1 MMSVKINHN
10 DISSLQILRISQ
22 GEKTKDVMSLWDKI
36 KDWFQSNKREKALKT
51 VENIVYQDL
60 FDDKNHFKMLYH
72 VLMLKTMASD
82 AYKERIKIDINDN
95 DKNITISIDNYN
107 ISITDIDNE
116 QLNKMSTIINAFNR
130 HSSIFSNEIAL
141 KCLYEKLDKNELN
154 DQIFAELYIE
164 LDNKIR
170 SGEIDLKLNKSNF
183 NQVNFSAIRQLVSK
197 AIENDNT
204 NLDTEND
211 NANLEN
217 DNINL
222 ENDNIN
228 LENDNINLENDNVN
242 LENDNI
248 NLENDN
254 VNLENDNINLE
265 NDNVNLENDNV
276 NLEND
281 NVNLEN
287 DNVNLENDNVNLE
300 NDNINLENDNINLE
314 NDNANLN
321 IKKAL
326 IKDINRNTYIINGE
340 EIKSKDQ
347 DEAMKEFETLTKDI
361 SEENKKAIYY
371 LLNQEG
377 ITLIKSYN
385 DSFDYYTLTTSFSM
399 SNVVKQEQ
407 IYSIKTLS
415 DDLIELKIKFFKKSS
430 DKINLAIPLAQ
441 PFESKLYNFI
451 YDMVAIN
458 NNIEIT
464 YDKILNEKMKEI
476 IKQLNNK
483 KPRLGELF
491 SHLLSRNKII
501 KEDSVDITLKL
512 NKGQL
517 VSLGGECSY
526 NFY

>member
-1 MMSVKINHN
+1 MSVKINHN
-10 DISSLQILRISQ
+10 DISNSQILRISQ

-116 QLNKMSTIINAFNR
+116 KLNKMSTIINAFNR

-222 ENDNIN
+222 ESDNT
-228 LENDNINLENDNVN
+228 
-242 LENDNI
+242 
-248 NLENDN
+248 
-254 VNLENDNINLE
+254 
-265 NDNVNLENDNV
+265 
-276 NLEND
+276 
-281 NVNLEN
+281 
-287 DNVNLENDNVNLE
+287 
-300 NDNINLENDNINLE
+300 
-314 NDNANLN
+314 NLN

-326 IKDINRNTYIINGE
+326 IKDINRNTYIFNGK
-340 EIKSKDQ
+340 EIKSKNQ
-347 DEAMKEFETLTKDI
+347 DEEMEEFETLTKDI

-430 DKINLAIPLAQ
+430 DKINLDIPLAQ

-483 KPRLGELF
+483 NPRLGELF

>member
-10 DISSLQILRISQ
+10 DISNSQILRISQ

-36 KDWFQSNKREKALKT
+36 KDWFKSNKREKALKT

-82 AYKERIKIDINDN
+82 AYKERIKIDINDR
-95 DKNITISIDNYN
+95 NITISIDNYN

-197 AIENDNT
+197 AIENS
-204 NLDTEND
+204 
-211 NANLEN
+211 
-217 DNINL
+217 
-222 ENDNIN
+222 
-228 LENDNINLENDNVN
+228 NVN
-242 LENDNI
+242 LET
-248 NLENDN
+248 ENSN
-254 VNLENDNINLE
+254 T
-265 NDNVNLENDNV
+265 
-276 NLEND
+276 
-281 NVNLEN
+281 
-287 DNVNLENDNVNLE
+287 
-300 NDNINLENDNINLE
+300 
-314 NDNANLN
+314 NLN
-321 IKKAL
+321 IKNAL
-326 IKDINRNTYIINGE
+326 IKDINRNTYIFNGE
-340 EIKSKDQ
+340 KIKSKDQ
-347 DEAMKEFETLTKDI
+347 NEAMEEFETLTKDI

-430 DKINLAIPLAQ
+430 DKINLDIPLAQ

-464 YDKILNEKMKEI
+464 YDKILNEKMNEI

-517 VSLGGECSY
+517 VSLGGKCSY

>member
-10 DISSLQILRISQ
+10 DISNSQILRISQ

-95 DKNITISIDNYN
+95 DRNITISIDNYN

-217 DNINL
+217 DNT
-222 ENDNIN
+222 
-228 LENDNINLENDNVN
+228 
-242 LENDNI
+242 
-248 NLENDN
+248 
-254 VNLENDNINLE
+254 
-265 NDNVNLENDNV
+265 
-276 NLEND
+276 
-281 NVNLEN
+281 
-287 DNVNLENDNVNLE
+287 
-300 NDNINLENDNINLE
+300 
-314 NDNANLN
+314 NLN

-326 IKDINRNTYIINGE
+326 IKDINRNTYIFNGK
-340 EIKSKDQ
+340 EIKSKNQ
-347 DEAMKEFETLTKDI
+347 DEAMEEFETLTKDI

-430 DKINLAIPLAQ
+430 DKINLDIPLAQ

>member
-222 ENDNIN
+222 ENDNVNLENDNIKLENDNVNLENDNIN

-242 LENDNI
+242 LENDN
-248 NLENDN
+248 
-254 VNLENDNINLE
+254 V
-265 NDNVNLENDNV
+265 
-276 NLEND
+276 
-281 NVNLEN
+281 
-287 DNVNLENDNVNLE
+287 
-300 NDNINLENDNINLE
+300 NLENDNINLE

>member
-1 MMSVKINHN
+1 MSVKINHN
-10 DISSLQILRISQ
+10 DISNSQILRISQ

-82 AYKERIKIDINDN
+82 AYKERIKINTNDN

-222 ENDNIN
+222 ESDNT
-228 LENDNINLENDNVN
+228 
-242 LENDNI
+242 
-248 NLENDN
+248 
-254 VNLENDNINLE
+254 
-265 NDNVNLENDNV
+265 
-276 NLEND
+276 
-281 NVNLEN
+281 
-287 DNVNLENDNVNLE
+287 
-300 NDNINLENDNINLE
+300 
-314 NDNANLN
+314 NLN

-326 IKDINRNTYIINGE
+326 IKDINRNTYIFNGK
-340 EIKSKDQ
+340 EIKSKNQ
-347 DEAMKEFETLTKDI
+347 DEAMEEFETLTKDI

-430 DKINLAIPLAQ
+430 DKINLDIPLAQ

-464 YDKILNEKMKEI
+464 YDKILNEKMNEI

-517 VSLGGECSY
+517 VSLGGKCSY

>member
-10 DISSLQILRISQ
+10 DISNSQILRISQ

-51 VENIVYQDL
+51 VENIVCQDL

-82 AYKERIKIDINDN
+82 AYKERIKINTNDN

-130 HSSIFSNEIAL
+130 HSLIFSNEIAL

-222 ENDNIN
+222 ENDNAN
-228 LENDNINLENDNVN
+228 LENDNANLENDNAN
-242 LENDNI
+242 LENDNA

-254 VNLENDNINLE
+254 A
-265 NDNVNLENDNV
+265 
-276 NLEND
+276 
-281 NVNLEN
+281 
-287 DNVNLENDNVNLE
+287 
-300 NDNINLENDNINLE
+300 NLE

-361 SEENKKAIYY
+361 SEENKKVIYY

-385 DSFDYYTLTTSFSM
+385 DSFDYYTLTTSFS
-399 SNVVKQEQ
+399 SNDVVKQEQ

-430 DKINLAIPLAQ
+430 DKINLDIPLAQ

-464 YDKILNEKMKEI
+464 YDKILNEKMNEI

>member
-10 DISSLQILRISQ
+10 DISNSQILRISQ

-51 VENIVYQDL
+51 VENIVCQDL

-82 AYKERIKIDINDN
+82 AYKERIKINTNDN

-130 HSSIFSNEIAL
+130 HSLIFSNEIAL

-222 ENDNIN
+222 ENDNAN
-228 LENDNINLENDNVN
+228 LENDNANLENDNAN
-242 LENDNI
+242 LENDNA

-254 VNLENDNINLE
+254 ANLENDNANLE
-265 NDNVNLENDNV
+265 NDNA
-276 NLEND
+276 
-281 NVNLEN
+281 
-287 DNVNLENDNVNLE
+287 
-300 NDNINLENDNINLE
+300 NLE

-385 DSFDYYTLTTSFSM
+385 DSFDYYTLTTSFS
-399 SNVVKQEQ
+399 SNDVVKQEQ

-430 DKINLAIPLAQ
+430 DKINLDIPLAQ

-464 YDKILNEKMKEI
+464 YDKILNEKMNEI

>member
-36 KDWFQSNKREKALKT
+36 KDWFQSNKREKALKI

-228 LENDNINLENDNVN
+228 LENDNINLENDN
-242 LENDNI
+242 I

-254 VNLENDNINLE
+254 TNLENDNTNLE
-265 NDNVNLENDNV
+265 NDNTNLENDNT
-276 NLEND
+276 
-281 NVNLEN
+281 
-287 DNVNLENDNVNLE
+287 
-300 NDNINLENDNINLE
+300 
-314 NDNANLN
+314 NLN

-326 IKDINRNTYIINGE
+326 IKDINRNTYIFNGK

-361 SEENKKAIYY
+361 SEKNKKAIYY

-430 DKINLAIPLAQ
+430 DKINLDIPLAQ

-451 YDMVAIN
+451 YDMIAIN

>member
-1 MMSVKINHN
+1 MMNVKINHN
-10 DISSLQILRISQ
+10 DISNSQILRISQ

-36 KDWFQSNKREKALKT
+36 KDWFQSNKREKALKI

-82 AYKERIKIDINDN
+82 AYKERIKININ

-116 QLNKMSTIINAFNR
+116 QLNKMSTIINIFNR
-130 HSSIFSNEIAL
+130 HPSIFSNEIAL
-141 KCLYEKLDKNELN
+141 KCLYEKLDKNEIN
-154 DQIFAELYIE
+154 DQLFAELYIE

-183 NQVNFSAIRQLVSK
+183 NQVDFSAISQLVSK
-197 AIENDNT
+197 AIEMDNT
-204 NLDTEND
+204 NLK
-211 NANLEN
+211 
-217 DNINL
+217 
-222 ENDNIN
+222 
-228 LENDNINLENDNVN
+228 NV
-242 LENDNI
+242 
-248 NLENDN
+248 
-254 VNLENDNINLE
+254 
-265 NDNVNLENDNV
+265 
-276 NLEND
+276 
-281 NVNLEN
+281 
-287 DNVNLENDNVNLE
+287 
-300 NDNINLENDNINLE
+300 
-314 NDNANLN
+314 
-321 IKKAL
+321 L
-326 IKDINRNTYIINGE
+326 IKDINRNTYIFNGK

-347 DEAMKEFETLTKDI
+347 NEAMEEFETLTKDI

-385 DSFDYYTLTTSFSM
+385 DAYDYYTLTTSFS
-399 SNVVKQEQ
+399 SNDVFKQEQ

-415 DDLIELKIKFFKKSS
+415 DDLIEVKINFFKKSG
-430 DKINLAIPLAQ
+430 DKINQNIPLAQ

-458 NNIEIT
+458 NNIERT
-464 YDKILNEKMKEI
+464 DDKSLNEKMNEI
-476 IKQLNNK
+476 KKQLNNK
-483 KPRLGELF
+483 ESRLGELF
-491 SHLLSRNKII
+491 FNLLDRYKII

-526 NFY
+526 KFY

>member
-1 MMSVKINHN
+1 MSVKINHN
-10 DISSLQILRISQ
+10 DISNSQILRISQ

-51 VENIVYQDL
+51 VENIVCQDL

-82 AYKERIKIDINDN
+82 AYKERIKINTNDN

-130 HSSIFSNEIAL
+130 HSLIFSNEIAL

-217 DNINL
+217 DNA
-222 ENDNIN
+222 
-228 LENDNINLENDNVN
+228 
-242 LENDNI
+242 
-248 NLENDN
+248 
-254 VNLENDNINLE
+254 
-265 NDNVNLENDNV
+265 
-276 NLEND
+276 
-281 NVNLEN
+281 
-287 DNVNLENDNVNLE
+287 
-300 NDNINLENDNINLE
+300 NLE

-326 IKDINRNTYIINGE
+326 IKDINRNTYIFNGK

-347 DEAMKEFETLTKDI
+347 DEAMEEFETLTKDI

-430 DKINLAIPLAQ
+430 DKINLDIPLAQ

-464 YDKILNEKMKEI
+464 YDKILNEKMNEI

-526 NFY
+526 KFY

>member
-1 MMSVKINHN
+1 MMNVKINHN
-10 DISSLQILRISQ
+10 DISNSQILRISQ

-82 AYKERIKIDINDN
+82 AYKERIKINTN

-116 QLNKMSTIINAFNR
+116 QLNKMSTIINIFNR
-130 HSSIFSNEIAL
+130 HPSIFSNEIAL

-154 DQIFAELYIE
+154 DQLFAELYIE

-183 NQVNFSAIRQLVSK
+183 NQVDFSAISQLVSK
-197 AIENDNT
+197 AIEMDNT
-204 NLDTEND
+204 NLK
-211 NANLEN
+211 
-217 DNINL
+217 
-222 ENDNIN
+222 
-228 LENDNINLENDNVN
+228 NV
-242 LENDNI
+242 
-248 NLENDN
+248 
-254 VNLENDNINLE
+254 
-265 NDNVNLENDNV
+265 
-276 NLEND
+276 
-281 NVNLEN
+281 
-287 DNVNLENDNVNLE
+287 
-300 NDNINLENDNINLE
+300 
-314 NDNANLN
+314 
-321 IKKAL
+321 L
-326 IKDINRNTYIINGE
+326 IKDINRNTYIFNGK

-347 DEAMKEFETLTKDI
+347 NEAMEEFETLTKDI

-385 DSFDYYTLTTSFSM
+385 DAYDYYTLTTSFS
-399 SNVVKQEQ
+399 SNDVVKQEQ

-415 DDLIELKIKFFKKSS
+415 DNLIEVKINFFKKSG
-430 DKINLAIPLAQ
+430 DKINQNIPLAQ

-458 NNIEIT
+458 NNIERT
-464 YDKILNEKMKEI
+464 DDKSLNEKMNEI
-476 IKQLNNK
+476 KKQLNNK
-483 KPRLGELF
+483 ESRLGELF
-491 SHLLSRNKII
+491 FNLLDRYKII

-526 NFY
+526 KFY

>member
-1 MMSVKINHN
+1 MSVKINHN
-10 DISSLQILRISQ
+10 DISNSQILRISQ

-36 KDWFQSNKREKALKT
+36 KDWFQSSKREKALKT

-141 KCLYEKLDKNELN
+141 KYLYEKLDKNELN

-211 NANLEN
+211 N
-217 DNINL
+217 
-222 ENDNIN
+222 
-228 LENDNINLENDNVN
+228 
-242 LENDNI
+242 
-248 NLENDN
+248 
-254 VNLENDNINLE
+254 
-265 NDNVNLENDNV
+265 
-276 NLEND
+276 
-281 NVNLEN
+281 
-287 DNVNLENDNVNLE
+287 
-300 NDNINLENDNINLE
+300 INLE

-326 IKDINRNTYIINGE
+326 IKDINRNTYIFNGK

-347 DEAMKEFETLTKDI
+347 DEAMEEFETLTKDI

-430 DKINLAIPLAQ
+430 DKINLDIPLAQ

-464 YDKILNEKMKEI
+464 DDKILNEKMNEI

-501 KEDSVDITLKL
+501 KEDSVDITLKI

>member
-1 MMSVKINHN
+1 MMNVKINHN

-36 KDWFQSNKREKALKT
+36 KDWFQSNKREKALKI
-51 VENIVYQDL
+51 VENIVVEEK
-60 FDDKNHFKMLYH
+60 FDDKNNFKMLYH

-82 AYKERIKIDINDN
+82 AYKERIKINTNDN

-130 HSSIFSNEIAL
+130 HSLIFSNEIAL

-204 NLDTEND
+204 NLETENDNLEND

-217 DNINL
+217 DNANL
-222 ENDNIN
+222 ENDNA
-228 LENDNINLENDNVN
+228 
-242 LENDNI
+242 
-248 NLENDN
+248 
-254 VNLENDNINLE
+254 
-265 NDNVNLENDNV
+265 
-276 NLEND
+276 
-281 NVNLEN
+281 
-287 DNVNLENDNVNLE
+287 
-300 NDNINLENDNINLE
+300 NLE

-326 IKDINRNTYIINGE
+326 IKDINRNTYIFNGK

-347 DEAMKEFETLTKDI
+347 DEAMEEFETLTKDI
-361 SEENKKAIYY
+361 SEKNKKAIYY

-430 DKINLAIPLAQ
+430 DKINLDIPLAQ

-464 YDKILNEKMKEI
+464 YDKILNEKMNEI

>member
-10 DISSLQILRISQ
+10 DISNSQILRISQ

-51 VENIVYQDL
+51 VENIVCQDL

-116 QLNKMSTIINAFNR
+116 KLNKMSTIINAFNR

-222 ENDNIN
+222 ESDNT
-228 LENDNINLENDNVN
+228 
-242 LENDNI
+242 
-248 NLENDN
+248 
-254 VNLENDNINLE
+254 
-265 NDNVNLENDNV
+265 
-276 NLEND
+276 
-281 NVNLEN
+281 
-287 DNVNLENDNVNLE
+287 
-300 NDNINLENDNINLE
+300 
-314 NDNANLN
+314 NLN

-326 IKDINRNTYIINGE
+326 IKDINRNTYIFNGK
-340 EIKSKDQ
+340 EIKSKNQ
-347 DEAMKEFETLTKDI
+347 DEAMEEFETLTKDI

-430 DKINLAIPLAQ
+430 DKINLDIPLAQ

>member
-10 DISSLQILRISQ
+10 DISNSQILRISQ

-130 HSSIFSNEIAL
+130 HSLIFSNEIAL

-222 ENDNIN
+222 ENDNAN
-228 LENDNINLENDNVN
+228 LENDNA
-242 LENDNI
+242 
-248 NLENDN
+248 
-254 VNLENDNINLE
+254 
-265 NDNVNLENDNV
+265 
-276 NLEND
+276 
-281 NVNLEN
+281 
-287 DNVNLENDNVNLE
+287 
-300 NDNINLENDNINLE
+300 NLE

-326 IKDINRNTYIINGE
+326 IKDINRNTYIFNGK

-347 DEAMKEFETLTKDI
+347 DEAMEEFETLTKDI

-430 DKINLAIPLAQ
+430 DKINLDIPLAQ

>member
-1 MMSVKINHN
+1 MSVKINHN
-10 DISSLQILRISQ
+10 DISNSQILRISQ

-51 VENIVYQDL
+51 VENIVCQDL

-82 AYKERIKIDINDN
+82 AYKERIKINTNDN

-130 HSSIFSNEIAL
+130 HSLIFSNEIAL

-217 DNINL
+217 DNANL
-222 ENDNIN
+222 ENDNAN
-228 LENDNINLENDNVN
+228 LENDNA
-242 LENDNI
+242 
-248 NLENDN
+248 
-254 VNLENDNINLE
+254 
-265 NDNVNLENDNV
+265 
-276 NLEND
+276 
-281 NVNLEN
+281 
-287 DNVNLENDNVNLE
+287 
-300 NDNINLENDNINLE
+300 NLE

-326 IKDINRNTYIINGE
+326 IKDINRNTYIFNGK

-347 DEAMKEFETLTKDI
+347 DEAMEEFETLTKDI

-430 DKINLAIPLAQ
+430 DKINLDIPLAQ

-464 YDKILNEKMKEI
+464 YDKILNEKMNEI

>member
-1 MMSVKINHN
+1 MSVKINHN
-10 DISSLQILRISQ
+10 DISNSQILRISQ

-51 VENIVYQDL
+51 VENIVCQDL

-82 AYKERIKIDINDN
+82 AYKERIKINTNDN

-130 HSSIFSNEIAL
+130 HSLIFSNEIAL

-222 ENDNIN
+222 ENDNAN
-228 LENDNINLENDNVN
+228 LENDNANLENDNA
-242 LENDNI
+242 
-248 NLENDN
+248 
-254 VNLENDNINLE
+254 
-265 NDNVNLENDNV
+265 
-276 NLEND
+276 
-281 NVNLEN
+281 
-287 DNVNLENDNVNLE
+287 
-300 NDNINLENDNINLE
+300 NLE

-385 DSFDYYTLTTSFSM
+385 DSFDYYTLTTSFS
-399 SNVVKQEQ
+399 SNDVVKQEQ

-430 DKINLAIPLAQ
+430 DKINLDIPLAQ

-464 YDKILNEKMKEI
+464 YDKILNEKMNEI

>member
-1 MMSVKINHN
+1 MMNVKINHN
-10 DISSLQILRISQ
+10 DISNSQILRISQ

-36 KDWFQSNKREKALKT
+36 KDWFQSNKREKALKI

-82 AYKERIKIDINDN
+82 AYKERIKININ

-116 QLNKMSTIINAFNR
+116 QLNKMSTIINIFNR
-130 HSSIFSNEIAL
+130 HPSIFSNEIAL

-154 DQIFAELYIE
+154 DQLFAELYIE

-183 NQVNFSAIRQLVSK
+183 NQVDFSAISQLVSK
-197 AIENDNT
+197 AIEMDNT
-204 NLDTEND
+204 NLK
-211 NANLEN
+211 
-217 DNINL
+217 
-222 ENDNIN
+222 
-228 LENDNINLENDNVN
+228 NV
-242 LENDNI
+242 
-248 NLENDN
+248 
-254 VNLENDNINLE
+254 
-265 NDNVNLENDNV
+265 
-276 NLEND
+276 
-281 NVNLEN
+281 
-287 DNVNLENDNVNLE
+287 
-300 NDNINLENDNINLE
+300 
-314 NDNANLN
+314 
-321 IKKAL
+321 L
-326 IKDINRNTYIINGE
+326 IKDINRNTYIFNGK

-347 DEAMKEFETLTKDI
+347 NEAMEEFETLTKDI

-385 DSFDYYTLTTSFSM
+385 DAYDYYTLTTSFS
-399 SNVVKQEQ
+399 SNDVVKQEQ

-415 DDLIELKIKFFKKSS
+415 DDLIEVKINFFKKSG
-430 DKINLAIPLAQ
+430 DKINQNIPLAQ

-458 NNIEIT
+458 NNIERT
-464 YDKILNEKMKEI
+464 DDKSLNEKMNEI
-476 IKQLNNK
+476 KKQLNNK
-483 KPRLGELF
+483 ESRLGELF
-491 SHLLSRNKII
+491 FNLLDRYKII

-526 NFY
+526 KFY

>member
-1 MMSVKINHN
+1 MSVKINHN

-36 KDWFQSNKREKALKT
+36 KDWFQSNKREKALKI

-228 LENDNINLENDNVN
+228 LENDNINLENDN
-242 LENDNI
+242 I
-248 NLENDN
+248 
-254 VNLENDNINLE
+254 
-265 NDNVNLENDNV
+265 
-276 NLEND
+276 
-281 NVNLEN
+281 
-287 DNVNLENDNVNLE
+287 NLE

-314 NDNANLN
+314 NDNINLENDNINLENDNTNLN

-326 IKDINRNTYIINGE
+326 IKDINRNTYIFNGK

-361 SEENKKAIYY
+361 SEKNKKAIYY

-385 DSFDYYTLTTSFSM
+385 DSFDYYTLTTSFS
-399 SNVVKQEQ
+399 SNDVVKQEQ

-430 DKINLAIPLAQ
+430 DKINLDIPLAQ

-464 YDKILNEKMKEI
+464 YDKILNEKMNEI

>member
-10 DISSLQILRISQ
+10 DISNSQILRISQ

-95 DKNITISIDNYN
+95 DRNITISIDNYN

-228 LENDNINLENDNVN
+228 LENDNT
-242 LENDNI
+242 
-248 NLENDN
+248 
-254 VNLENDNINLE
+254 
-265 NDNVNLENDNV
+265 
-276 NLEND
+276 
-281 NVNLEN
+281 
-287 DNVNLENDNVNLE
+287 
-300 NDNINLENDNINLE
+300 
-314 NDNANLN
+314 NLN

-326 IKDINRNTYIINGE
+326 IKDINRNTYIFNGK
-340 EIKSKDQ
+340 EIKSKNQ
-347 DEAMKEFETLTKDI
+347 DEAMEEFETLTKDI

-430 DKINLAIPLAQ
+430 DKINLDIPLAQ

>member
-10 DISSLQILRISQ
+10 DISNSQILRISQ

-116 QLNKMSTIINAFNR
+116 KLNKMSTIINAFNR

-222 ENDNIN
+222 ESDNT
-228 LENDNINLENDNVN
+228 
-242 LENDNI
+242 
-248 NLENDN
+248 
-254 VNLENDNINLE
+254 
-265 NDNVNLENDNV
+265 
-276 NLEND
+276 
-281 NVNLEN
+281 
-287 DNVNLENDNVNLE
+287 
-300 NDNINLENDNINLE
+300 
-314 NDNANLN
+314 NLN

-326 IKDINRNTYIINGE
+326 IKDINRNTYIFNGK
-340 EIKSKDQ
+340 EIKSKNQ
-347 DEAMKEFETLTKDI
+347 DEEMEEFETLTKDI

-430 DKINLAIPLAQ
+430 DKINLDIPLAQ

-483 KPRLGELF
+483 NPRLGELF

>member
-1 MMSVKINHN
+1 
-10 DISSLQILRISQ
+10 
-22 GEKTKDVMSLWDKI
+22 
-36 KDWFQSNKREKALKT
+36 
-51 VENIVYQDL
+51 
-60 FDDKNHFKMLYH
+60 
-72 VLMLKTMASD
+72 
-82 AYKERIKIDINDN
+82 
-95 DKNITISIDNYN
+95 
-107 ISITDIDNE
+107 
-116 QLNKMSTIINAFNR
+116 
-130 HSSIFSNEIAL
+130 
-141 KCLYEKLDKNELN
+141 
-154 DQIFAELYIE
+154 
-164 LDNKIR
+164 
-170 SGEIDLKLNKSNF
+170 
-183 NQVNFSAIRQLVSK
+183 
-197 AIENDNT
+197 ENDNI
-204 NLDTEND
+204 
-211 NANLEN
+211 NLEN

-228 LENDNINLENDNVN
+228 LENDNINLENDNTN
-242 LENDNI
+242 LENDNT

-254 VNLENDNINLE
+254 T
-265 NDNVNLENDNV
+265 
-276 NLEND
+276 
-281 NVNLEN
+281 
-287 DNVNLENDNVNLE
+287 
-300 NDNINLENDNINLE
+300 
-314 NDNANLN
+314 NLN

-326 IKDINRNTYIINGE
+326 IKDINRNTYIFNGK

-361 SEENKKAIYY
+361 SEKNKKAIYY

-385 DSFDYYTLTTSFSM
+385 DSFDYYTLTTSFS
-399 SNVVKQEQ
+399 SNDVVKQEQ

-430 DKINLAIPLAQ
+430 DKINLDIPLAQ

-464 YDKILNEKMKEI
+464 YDKILNEKMNEI

>member
-211 NANLEN
+211 NA
-217 DNINL
+217 
-222 ENDNIN
+222 
-228 LENDNINLENDNVN
+228 
-242 LENDNI
+242 
-248 NLENDN
+248 
-254 VNLENDNINLE
+254 
-265 NDNVNLENDNV
+265 NLENDNV

>member
-1 MMSVKINHN
+1 MSVKINHN

-36 KDWFQSNKREKALKT
+36 KDWFQSNKREKALKI

-82 AYKERIKIDINDN
+82 AYKERIKIDIN

-217 DNINL
+217 DNT
-222 ENDNIN
+222 
-228 LENDNINLENDNVN
+228 
-242 LENDNI
+242 
-248 NLENDN
+248 
-254 VNLENDNINLE
+254 
-265 NDNVNLENDNV
+265 
-276 NLEND
+276 
-281 NVNLEN
+281 
-287 DNVNLENDNVNLE
+287 
-300 NDNINLENDNINLE
+300 
-314 NDNANLN
+314 NLN

-326 IKDINRNTYIINGE
+326 IKDINRNTYIFNGK

-361 SEENKKAIYY
+361 SEKNKKAIYY

-430 DKINLAIPLAQ
+430 DKINLDIPLAQ

>member
-10 DISSLQILRISQ
+10 DISNSQILRISQ

-116 QLNKMSTIINAFNR
+116 KLNKMSTIINAFNR

-222 ENDNIN
+222 ESDNIN
-228 LENDNINLENDNVN
+228 LESDNT
-242 LENDNI
+242 
-248 NLENDN
+248 
-254 VNLENDNINLE
+254 
-265 NDNVNLENDNV
+265 
-276 NLEND
+276 
-281 NVNLEN
+281 
-287 DNVNLENDNVNLE
+287 
-300 NDNINLENDNINLE
+300 
-314 NDNANLN
+314 NLN

-326 IKDINRNTYIINGE
+326 IKDINRNTYIFNGK
-340 EIKSKDQ
+340 EIKSKNQ
-347 DEAMKEFETLTKDI
+347 DEAMEEFETLTKDI

-430 DKINLAIPLAQ
+430 DKINLDIPLAQ

>member
-1 MMSVKINHN
+1 MMNVKINHN
-10 DISSLQILRISQ
+10 DISNSQILRISQ

-82 AYKERIKIDINDN
+82 AYKERIKINTN

-116 QLNKMSTIINAFNR
+116 QLNKMSTIINIFNR
-130 HSSIFSNEIAL
+130 HPSIFSNEIAL

-154 DQIFAELYIE
+154 DQLFAELYIE

-183 NQVNFSAIRQLVSK
+183 NQVDFSAISQLVSK
-197 AIENDNT
+197 AIEMDNT
-204 NLDTEND
+204 NLK
-211 NANLEN
+211 
-217 DNINL
+217 
-222 ENDNIN
+222 
-228 LENDNINLENDNVN
+228 NV
-242 LENDNI
+242 
-248 NLENDN
+248 
-254 VNLENDNINLE
+254 
-265 NDNVNLENDNV
+265 
-276 NLEND
+276 
-281 NVNLEN
+281 
-287 DNVNLENDNVNLE
+287 
-300 NDNINLENDNINLE
+300 
-314 NDNANLN
+314 
-321 IKKAL
+321 L
-326 IKDINRNTYIINGE
+326 IKDINRNTYIFNGK

-347 DEAMKEFETLTKDI
+347 NEAMEEFETLTKDI

-385 DSFDYYTLTTSFSM
+385 DAYDYYTLTTSFS
-399 SNVVKQEQ
+399 SNDVVKQEQ

-415 DDLIELKIKFFKKSS
+415 DNLIEVKINFFKKSG
-430 DKINLAIPLAQ
+430 DKINQNIPLAQ

-458 NNIEIT
+458 NNIERT
-464 YDKILNEKMKEI
+464 DDKSLNEKMNEI
-476 IKQLNNK
+476 KKQLNNK
-483 KPRLGELF
+483 ESRLGELF
-491 SHLLSRNKII
+491 FNLL
-501 KEDSVDITLKL
+501 D
-512 NKGQL
+512 
-517 VSLGGECSY
+517 
-526 NFY
+526 

>member
-1 MMSVKINHN
+1 MSVKINHN

-211 NANLEN
+211 N
-217 DNINL
+217 
-222 ENDNIN
+222 
-228 LENDNINLENDNVN
+228 V
-242 LENDNI
+242 
-248 NLENDN
+248 
-254 VNLENDNINLE
+254 
-265 NDNVNLENDNV
+265 
-276 NLEND
+276 
-281 NVNLEN
+281 
-287 DNVNLENDNVNLE
+287 
-300 NDNINLENDNINLE
+300 NLENDNINLE

>member
-10 DISSLQILRISQ
+10 DISNSQILRISQ

-51 VENIVYQDL
+51 VENIVCQDL

-82 AYKERIKIDINDN
+82 AYKERIKINTNDN

-130 HSSIFSNEIAL
+130 HSLIFSNEIAL

-197 AIENDNT
+197 AIENDN
-204 NLDTEND
+204 
-211 NANLEN
+211 
-217 DNINL
+217 INL
-222 ENDNIN
+222 ENDNA
-228 LENDNINLENDNVN
+228 
-242 LENDNI
+242 
-248 NLENDN
+248 
-254 VNLENDNINLE
+254 
-265 NDNVNLENDNV
+265 
-276 NLEND
+276 
-281 NVNLEN
+281 
-287 DNVNLENDNVNLE
+287 
-300 NDNINLENDNINLE
+300 NLE

-347 DEAMKEFETLTKDI
+347 DEAMEEFETLTKDI

-385 DSFDYYTLTTSFSM
+385 DSFDYYTLTTSFS
-399 SNVVKQEQ
+399 SNDVVKQEQ

-430 DKINLAIPLAQ
+430 DKINLDIPLAQ

-464 YDKILNEKMKEI
+464 YDKILNEKMNEI

>member
-10 DISSLQILRISQ
+10 DISNSQILRISQ

-51 VENIVYQDL
+51 VENIVCQDL

-82 AYKERIKIDINDN
+82 AYKERIKINTNDN

-130 HSSIFSNEIAL
+130 HSLIFSNEIAL

-211 NANLEN
+211 NA
-217 DNINL
+217 
-222 ENDNIN
+222 
-228 LENDNINLENDNVN
+228 
-242 LENDNI
+242 
-248 NLENDN
+248 
-254 VNLENDNINLE
+254 
-265 NDNVNLENDNV
+265 
-276 NLEND
+276 
-281 NVNLEN
+281 
-287 DNVNLENDNVNLE
+287 
-300 NDNINLENDNINLE
+300 NLE

-385 DSFDYYTLTTSFSM
+385 DSFDYYTLTTSFS
-399 SNVVKQEQ
+399 SNDVVKQEQ

-430 DKINLAIPLAQ
+430 DKINLDIPLAQ

-464 YDKILNEKMKEI
+464 YDKILNEKMNEI

>member
-10 DISSLQILRISQ
+10 DISNSQILRISQ

-82 AYKERIKIDINDN
+82 AYKERIKIDINDR
-95 DKNITISIDNYN
+95 NITISIDNYN

-197 AIENDNT
+197 AIENS
-204 NLDTEND
+204 
-211 NANLEN
+211 
-217 DNINL
+217 
-222 ENDNIN
+222 
-228 LENDNINLENDNVN
+228 NVN
-242 LENDNI
+242 LET
-248 NLENDN
+248 ENSN
-254 VNLENDNINLE
+254 T
-265 NDNVNLENDNV
+265 
-276 NLEND
+276 
-281 NVNLEN
+281 
-287 DNVNLENDNVNLE
+287 
-300 NDNINLENDNINLE
+300 
-314 NDNANLN
+314 NLN
-321 IKKAL
+321 IKNAL
-326 IKDINRNTYIINGE
+326 IKDINRNTYIFNGE
-340 EIKSKDQ
+340 KIKSKDQ
-347 DEAMKEFETLTKDI
+347 NEAMEEFETLTKDI

-430 DKINLAIPLAQ
+430 DKINLDIPLAQ

-464 YDKILNEKMKEI
+464 YDKILNEKMNEI

>member
-1 MMSVKINHN
+1 MSVKINHN
-10 DISSLQILRISQ
+10 DISNSQILRISQ

-36 KDWFQSNKREKALKT
+36 KDWFQSSKREKALKT

-95 DKNITISIDNYN
+95 DNDNDKNITISIDNYN

-141 KCLYEKLDKNELN
+141 KYLYEKLDKNELN

-211 NANLEN
+211 N
-217 DNINL
+217 
-222 ENDNIN
+222 
-228 LENDNINLENDNVN
+228 
-242 LENDNI
+242 
-248 NLENDN
+248 
-254 VNLENDNINLE
+254 
-265 NDNVNLENDNV
+265 
-276 NLEND
+276 
-281 NVNLEN
+281 
-287 DNVNLENDNVNLE
+287 
-300 NDNINLENDNINLE
+300 INLE

-326 IKDINRNTYIINGE
+326 IKDINRNTYIFNGK

-347 DEAMKEFETLTKDI
+347 DEAMEEFETLTKDI

-430 DKINLAIPLAQ
+430 DKINLDIPLAQ

-464 YDKILNEKMKEI
+464 DDKILNEKMNEI

-483 KPRLGELF
+483 KPKLGELF

>member
-1 MMSVKINHN
+1 MNVKINHN

-36 KDWFQSNKREKALKT
+36 KDWFQSNKREKALKI
-51 VENIVYQDL
+51 VENIVVEEK
-60 FDDKNHFKMLYH
+60 FDDKNNFKMLYH

-82 AYKERIKIDINDN
+82 AYKERIKINTNDN

-130 HSSIFSNEIAL
+130 HSLIFSNEIAL

-222 ENDNIN
+222 ENDNAN
-228 LENDNINLENDNVN
+228 LENDNANLENDNAN
-242 LENDNI
+242 LENDNA

-254 VNLENDNINLE
+254 A
-265 NDNVNLENDNV
+265 
-276 NLEND
+276 
-281 NVNLEN
+281 
-287 DNVNLENDNVNLE
+287 
-300 NDNINLENDNINLE
+300 NLE

-326 IKDINRNTYIINGE
+326 IKDINRNTYIFNGK

-347 DEAMKEFETLTKDI
+347 DEAMEEFETLTKDI
-361 SEENKKAIYY
+361 SEKNKKAIYY

-430 DKINLAIPLAQ
+430 DKINLDIPLAQ

-464 YDKILNEKMKEI
+464 YDKILNEKMNEI

>member
-211 NANLEN
+211 N
-217 DNINL
+217 INL

-254 VNLENDNINLE
+254 VNLENDN
-265 NDNVNLENDNV
+265 V
-276 NLEND
+276 
-281 NVNLEN
+281 
-287 DNVNLENDNVNLE
+287 
-300 NDNINLENDNINLE
+300 NLE

>member
-1 MMSVKINHN
+1 MSVKINHN

-36 KDWFQSNKREKALKT
+36 KDWFQSNKREKALKI
-51 VENIVYQDL
+51 VENIVVEEK
-60 FDDKNHFKMLYH
+60 FDDKNNFKMLYH

-82 AYKERIKIDINDN
+82 AYKERIKINTNDN

-130 HSSIFSNEIAL
+130 HSLIFSNEIAL

-222 ENDNIN
+222 ESDNT
-228 LENDNINLENDNVN
+228 
-242 LENDNI
+242 
-248 NLENDN
+248 
-254 VNLENDNINLE
+254 
-265 NDNVNLENDNV
+265 
-276 NLEND
+276 
-281 NVNLEN
+281 
-287 DNVNLENDNVNLE
+287 
-300 NDNINLENDNINLE
+300 
-314 NDNANLN
+314 NLN

-326 IKDINRNTYIINGE
+326 IKDINRNTYIFNGK

-347 DEAMKEFETLTKDI
+347 DEAMEEFETLTKDI
-361 SEENKKAIYY
+361 SEKNKKAIYY

-430 DKINLAIPLAQ
+430 DKINLNIPLAQ

-464 YDKILNEKMKEI
+464 YDKILNEKMNEI

>member
-36 KDWFQSNKREKALKT
+36 KDWFQSNKREKALKI

-60 FDDKNHFKMLYH
+60 FDDKNHFKILYH

-228 LENDNINLENDNVN
+228 LENDNINLENDN
-242 LENDNI
+242 I

-254 VNLENDNINLE
+254 T
-265 NDNVNLENDNV
+265 
-276 NLEND
+276 
-281 NVNLEN
+281 
-287 DNVNLENDNVNLE
+287 
-300 NDNINLENDNINLE
+300 
-314 NDNANLN
+314 NLN

-326 IKDINRNTYIINGE
+326 IKDINRNTYIFNGK

-361 SEENKKAIYY
+361 SEKNKKAIYY

-451 YDMVAIN
+451 YDMIAIN

>member
-10 DISSLQILRISQ
+10 DISNSQILRISQ

-51 VENIVYQDL
+51 VENIVCQDL

-82 AYKERIKIDINDN
+82 AYKERIKINTNDN

-130 HSSIFSNEIAL
+130 HSLIFSNEIAL

-222 ENDNIN
+222 ENDNAN
-228 LENDNINLENDNVN
+228 LENDNANLENDNAN
-242 LENDNI
+242 LENDNA

-254 VNLENDNINLE
+254 A
-265 NDNVNLENDNV
+265 
-276 NLEND
+276 
-281 NVNLEN
+281 
-287 DNVNLENDNVNLE
+287 
-300 NDNINLENDNINLE
+300 NLE

-385 DSFDYYTLTTSFSM
+385 DSFDYYTLTTSFS
-399 SNVVKQEQ
+399 SNDVVKQEQ

-430 DKINLAIPLAQ
+430 DKINLDIPLAQ

-464 YDKILNEKMKEI
+464 YDKILNEKMNEI